1 MSEEATNVL
10 IRRLRYGTGLTEEK
24 IDDLKDELEGHGNII
39 GLSLG
44 GSGGPGRSGS
54 GPGRSGS
61 VHSRAG
67 SVPGS

>member
-24 IDDLKDELEGHGNII
+24 IDDLRDELEGHGNII
-39 GLSLG
+39 GLSL
-44 GSGGPGRSGS
+44 GGPGRSGS